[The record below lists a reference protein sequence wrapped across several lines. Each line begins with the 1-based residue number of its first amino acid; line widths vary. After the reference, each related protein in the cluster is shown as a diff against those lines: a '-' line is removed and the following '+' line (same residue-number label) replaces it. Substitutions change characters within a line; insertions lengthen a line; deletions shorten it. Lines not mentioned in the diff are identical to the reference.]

1 MESINIFP
9 PWNLCWKWTP
19 HANEIFSN
27 ILRWT
32 IFCVWFLNCIK
43 KLLLRVW
50 CFIYLIIN
58 KIFVWLSAG
67 RAKYKKKPV
76 LTHYVI
82 WHLILLKWDISVFI
96 SHAFLSFSRNI
107 SHSVLWKNVNNMRC
121 RLTIFAKANWTR
133 FSNELQSLAWKIF
146 TFTKTY
152 NDLTFRMNQLLNIM
166 KENYL
171 LMRRLNDSSS
181 AI

>member
-1 MESINIFP
+1 MCGWARVEQNI
-9 PWNLCWKWTP
+9 
-19 HANEIFSN
+19 
-27 ILRWT
+27 
-32 IFCVWFLNCIK
+32 
-43 KLLLRVW
+43 
-50 CFIYLIIN
+50 
-58 KIFVWLSAG
+58 
-67 RAKYKKKPV
+67 KKPV

-82 WHLILLKWDISVFI
+82 WHLILLKRDISIFI
-96 SHAFLSFSRNI
+96 SHAFFSFSRNI

-181 AI
+181 AIFCFEKCLLNSLKNDDLSDGMKMLSLEFLPFKVSWEK